1 MKKFRSFCW
10 IVVETIPGTKLKR
23 SDMADLPRHN
33 TKIDLTEVSFIK
45 R

>member
-33 TKIDLTEVSFIK
+33 PKIDLTEVSFIK